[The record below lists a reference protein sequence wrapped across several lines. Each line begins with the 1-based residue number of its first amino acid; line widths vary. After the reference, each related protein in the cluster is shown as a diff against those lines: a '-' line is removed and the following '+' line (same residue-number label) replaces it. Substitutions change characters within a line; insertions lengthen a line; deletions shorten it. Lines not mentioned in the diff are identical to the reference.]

1 MKNSVLVVAFL
12 ITSLFLISCDG
23 TKETPSGYK
32 FTVVRKG
39 DGAKIDSGKFLVM
52 NLVFKDGKDSIW
64 NDSRKNGFPAVI
76 QVQNKVPEGDAVLE
90 VIKMLSKGDSVTFKV
105 AAIKLFQNTFRQPLP
120 LNVDSAQQFTFE
132 IGLSDV
138 LNQEQMNKLQ
148 ADLVAKQNEKILK
161 DQQEQLVKDKVLI
174 DDFLKAKNVT
184 ALTTTSGLRYIFT
197 QQGKGEN
204 AKFGQKVK
212 VNYTGYLLNGK
223 YFDGSIEADARKNN
237 AFTEGRPYVPL
248 DVTIGVQPPVIPG
261 WEEAMQLMNKGSKMT
276 VYIPSTLAYG
286 SQSRGDL
293 IPENSILVFDMEMV
307 DILTSK

>member
-1 MKNSVLVVAFL
+1 
-12 ITSLFLISCDG
+12 
-23 TKETPSGYK
+23 
-32 FTVVRKG
+32 
-39 DGAKIDSGKFLVM
+39 
-52 NLVFKDGKDSIW
+52 
-64 NDSRKNGFPAVI
+64 
-76 QVQNKVPEGDAVLE
+76 VQNKVPEGDAVLE

-120 LNVDSAQQFTFE
+120 LNIDSAQQFTFE

-148 ADLVAKQNEKILK
+148 ADLVAKQNDKMLK
-161 DQQEQLVKDKVLI
+161 DQQAQLAKDTVVI
-174 DDFLKAKNVT
+174 EDFLKAKNVT

-212 VNYTGYLLNGK
+212 VNYNGYLLNGK

-237 AFTEGRPYVPL
+237 AFTEGRPYTPL
-248 DVTIGVQPPVIPG
+248 EVTIGVQPPVIPG

-293 IPENSILVFDMEMV
+293 IPANSVLVFDMEMV
-307 DILTSK
+307 DIITSK